1 MNSSLNRRLI
11 ICRKLT
17 CILVI
22 LAWMDSLSKTASA
35 QSDAMIKVPYRNHE
49 YVGKPLAWDGK
60 ELMLLRRDGKINFL
74 PVKSE
79 QDYQPIRSNFK
90 PYSAE
95 FLREKLQQEFGSK
108 YQVSITRSFVVVHP
122 TGDYQTWAM
131 PFEQLYARF
140 TAYFSSRQFPLK
152 EPEFP
157 MVAVVLR
164 TRGEFDRFL
173 HAYHSY
179 DAKILGYYNPIS
191 NRIITYDQ
199 SGGATK
205 SPNWL
210 FNTSTIIHEATHQTA
225 FNTGL
230 HSRYAP
236 VPRWIS
242 EGLAMLFEAP
252 GVNNSMEYTRLEDR
266 INQERLDQLK
276 QLYQRNQVAGT
287 LAELITDDNLFRTD
301 PSRAYAVSWGV
312 TFYLSEKMPQEYYRF
327 LAVDAARKDFSG
339 YSDRERTAAF
349 ATAFGAKLPELE
361 ARMKQFIGELD
372 RLPKK

>member
-1 MNSSLNRRLI
+1 MNSSTNCRLFDWP
-11 ICRKLT
+11 RFVG
-17 CILVI
+17 LVTTFVWASI
-22 LAWMDSLSKTASA
+22 PAATASA
-35 QSDAMIKVPYRNHE
+35 QSDATIKVPYRNQE
-49 YVGKPLAWDGK
+49 YIGKPLAWDGK

-79 QDYQPIRSNFK
+79 KDYQSVSSHFK
-90 PYSAE
+90 PFSPE
-95 FLREKLQQEFGSK
+95 VLRKKLQQEFGSK
-108 YQVSITRSFVVVHP
+108 YQVSITRNFVVVHP

-140 TAYFSSRQFPLK
+140 TAYFSGRHFTLK

-164 TRGEFDRFL
+164 TRREFDRFL
-173 HAYHSY
+173 NEYHSY
-179 DAKILGYYNPIS
+179 DGKILGYYNPLS

-205 SPNWL
+205 SPDWL

-225 FNTGL
+225 FNTGI

-266 INQERLDQLK
+266 VNQERLDQLRL
-276 QLYQRNQVAGT
+276 LYQRNLVTGA
-287 LAELITDDNLFRTD
+287 LAELITDDNLFRTS

-312 TFYLSEKMPQEYYRF
+312 TFYLSEKMPREYYRF
-327 LAVDAARKDFSG
+327 LADDAARRDFSG
-339 YSDRERTAAF
+339 YSGTERAAAF
-349 ATAFGAKLPELE
+349 AKAFGAKMPELE
-361 ARMKQFIGELD
+361 ARMKQFIDELD
-372 RLPKK
+372 RLPKR